1 MNGANDGRPGQP
13 SSSHEDAEPLTDG
26 ESEGAGL
33 PGDPRPPPIYVL
45 EGNTLK
51 TRLTRAVGVHY
62 PFVGAGMAFVSLPP
76 LVIAVS
82 EAGGLGMLGTA
93 PEPPLVLEA
102 RLKAIQAGTQRPYGV
117 DFIVDRMHPQG
128 FTSRDHVDACIAAK
142 VPVVAFHWTLPPVEW
157 IRALQ
162 AAGTRVWMQ
171 AGTVEL
177 ARQALE

>member
-13 SSSHEDAEPLTDG
+13 TSSREDEEPLAEGTSDG
-26 ESEGAGL
+26 DGQ
-33 PGDPRPPPIYVL
+33 PGPRPPPIYVL

-51 TRLTRAVGVHY
+51 TRLTRAVGIHY

-82 EAGGLGMLGTA
+82 EAGGLGMLGGA

-117 DFIVDRMHPQG
+117 DFIVDRDEPHG
-128 FTSRDHVDACIAAK
+128 FTSRDHVDTCVAAK
-142 VPVVAFHWTLPPVEW
+142 VPVVVFHWTLPPLEW
-157 IRALQ
+157 I
-162 AAGTRVWMQ
+162 
-171 AGTVEL
+171 
-177 ARQALE
+177 